1 MNKEWQEATNE
12 YMKVCIYGERDRPLS
27 AGPLHSNDKLTRS
40 LQENKIEPISFV
52 GAEDYKGPGAVQSGP
67 KPKE

>member
-1 MNKEWQEATNE
+1 MGARNAIHLYFNGIFGNRIVFK
-12 YMKVCIYGERDRPLS
+12 R
-27 AGPLHSNDKLTRS
+27 LTDTSS

-52 GAEDYKGPGAVQSGP
+52 GGEDYKGPGAVQSGP

>member
-1 MNKEWQEATNE
+1 MPL
-12 YMKVCIYGERDRPLS
+12 GDRQLS
-27 AGPLHSNDKLTRS
+27 AISLRPDSNLTHS

-52 GAEDYKGPGAVQSGP
+52 GGEDYKGAGAVQSGP